1 MPCAWA
7 QELLADVRTRPKKQV
22 YIFKPDAGC
31 QGRGIRL
38 AMGGKEENITK
49 ASRQTVA
56 AAAQR
61 TLVKPWLHPSE
72 AMAAHA
78 RKRVGVRCPPASCWQ

>member
-1 MPCAWA
+1 MHACMHAVCV

-49 ASRQTVA
+49 VCRQAMA
-56 AAAQR
+56 AAAPR
-61 TLVKPWLHPSE
+61 TLMKPWMHTCTCACACVCVAHLRH
-72 AMAAHA
+72 AA
-78 RKRVGVRCPPASCWQ
+78 Q